1 LNNKYL
7 PLLISSALIF
17 TALAGCSSIADRMSA
32 QKGMDSLKG
41 QRNIEMSPDNLNKKV
56 DLIAKQL
63 FDNLKGFSHE
73 TSPVVVTT
81 FVELDSLG
89 GTSQFGRYVSERL
102 VYVLHNMGFQVFE
115 IRQSQLVKVVKRKG
129 EFHLTREARELL
141 NRYRSDAVIVGTY
154 LLVDG
159 ELSLQVRML
168 DRDSSR
174 IVSVASTEFNLDE
187 DPFLRRI
194 IIREDA
200 HTDVSTS
207 LVPLEQR

>member
-1 LNNKYL
+1 M
-7 PLLISSALIF
+7 LIF
-17 TALAGCSSIADRMSA
+17 AALAGCSSLADKMTA
-32 QKGMDSLKG
+32 QKSNDSVRG
-41 QRNIEMSPDNLNKKV
+41 QKDIDMSPDNLNKKI

-73 TSPVVVTT
+73 SSPVVVTT

-129 EFHLTREARELL
+129 EFHLTRETMELL

-154 LLVDG
+154 LLVEG

-174 IVSVASTEFNLDE
+174 IVSVASTEFKLDD

-194 IIREDA
+194 IIREDSHA
-200 HTDVSTS
+200 DVSTS
-207 LVPLEQR
+207 LVPLEKP